1 MASYAPA
8 SAADPPSIDRVRLH
22 VILGNE
28 ASDCDSIVCS
38 IVLAWYLT
46 ALHPPHTGNVFVPLM
61 NLSRAE
67 LPLRG
72 DVLWALSRAGLEA
85 PLLWCTDEVDWPAL
99 RRRAS
104 LSAILVDHNNLSA
117 ALEPALAHCVVGVL
131 DHHRDEGLYP
141 LSFERGNRRIQM
153 PTGSCSSLL
162 AEMILQ
168 HAPELLSEEAL
179 VRAPLSTD
187 PRSVPAPLAV
197 ATLLHYTL
205 LLDTSCLSESAGK
218 VTPTDARVAEAYQRI
233 LQRLS
238 YVELHRRRNDVSLL
252 STAQLLAK
260 DTKYGESVTYP
271 HFIASI
277 PGSLA
282 SWSARDPL
290 ILPNIESVARAKN
303 LRFVVLLTSYT
314 DATDVQP
321 DGKGKFKRE
330 ITLLVLKD
338 IPASVPGS
346 GSAQAP
352 VGTAPAQGMEQLAAA
367 QAPERLVPPSALQT
381 APIDP
386 ALVQQAPNVREA
398 RAPLSPEALLRAL
411 SDALLADPERRLDCR
426 LDPELLPASVRAQ
439 PHNMLVATFVQQNI
453 KGSRKQVAPIVDLLL
468 SKL

>member
-1 MASYAPA
+1 VASYAPA

-330 ITLLVLKD
+330 I
-338 IPASVPGS
+338 
-346 GSAQAP
+346 
-352 VGTAPAQGMEQLAAA
+352 
-367 QAPERLVPPSALQT
+367 
-381 APIDP
+381 
-386 ALVQQAPNVREA
+386 
-398 RAPLSPEALLRAL
+398 
-411 SDALLADPERRLDCR
+411 
-426 LDPELLPASVRAQ
+426 
-439 PHNMLVATFVQQNI
+439 